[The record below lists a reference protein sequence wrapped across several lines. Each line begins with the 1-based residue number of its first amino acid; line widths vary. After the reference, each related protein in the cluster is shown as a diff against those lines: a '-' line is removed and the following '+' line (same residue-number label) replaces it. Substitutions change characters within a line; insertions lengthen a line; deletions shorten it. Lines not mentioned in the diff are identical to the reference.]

1 MNKVAF
7 EWPTPPYFHFDHD
20 NSPNKPE
27 TCLIYLRNGSKIL
40 GDLIQHLPEESSIVF
55 LPTRSEINETIP
67 LNEIKSMRLVEPLL
81 LKKHQTSLESRAE
94 EFFPASE
101 RQKYT
106 VEYLDKQIIKAETI
120 GFTSTTI
127 GLYLYL
133 PAADEKIVRCFIPH
147 QVIANY
153 QIGSKIGEILINENL
168 ASREDIDNALSHQH
182 ELRTQRIGDY
192 FSEHQIISIEQ
203 LDEAIKYQ
211 ESQPILKLG
220 EALLQLGLITET
232 QLSEALLK
240 QKENRN
246 VQLGQILIKMN
257 VIDEPTLKGVLA
269 RKMGIPY
276 VALSKFNFDMSA
288 VNLIDAS
295 LARKH
300 MLMPLCLHDT
310 TLIVALENPL
320 DIKALESLRFITQKK
335 IIPAMASAEDI
346 LLAINKFYDK
356 PKYFDNPDF
365 GASSDFA
372 SSRNAEGDF
381 IFSQDDSASL
391 KTETPAEKPII
402 VGAQLDLPKGNI
414 TESDA
419 SLIKLINKMIMD
431 AHENGASDI
440 HIESYAGK
448 QNTQVRFRK
457 YGKLTPYFEI
467 PPNARN
473 AMISRIKTM
482 AQLDV
487 AEHRKPQNGKINFQ
501 NFGSAKVE
509 LRVTTIPIDNNLED
523 IVMRLLL
530 PSMPLP
536 IEDLG
541 LTTTILNDL
550 QRLIQGS
557 SGLILVC
564 GPAASGKT
572 TTLHALLGYINT
584 PERKILT
591 AEDPVEIT
599 QAGLRQVQINTNV
612 GWTFASAMR
621 TFLRADPDVIM
632 LGEMCDAETTKIAIE
647 ASLTGHL
654 VLSTLHTNSA
664 AESIA
669 KLLNL
674 GMDPFSIADA
684 LQAVLAQRLAKSLC
698 PKCKQEYDAESSE
711 IDDLINE
718 YTVGTKLEPA
728 VLLKEWKAEYVNEN
742 KFKLYRAVGCNY
754 CNNTGYRSC
763 IGMHELMIVT
773 PTIKHLIQTRSVVSE
788 LLDAAQEAGM
798 KTLKQDGIT
807 KVLKGYTDIG
817 QVRAV
822 SV

>member
-1 MNKVAF
+1 MNKIAF

-20 NSPNKPE
+20 NHPNKPE
-27 TCLIYLRNGSKIL
+27 TCLIYLRNGTKTL
-40 GDLIQHLPEESSIVF
+40 GDLIQFLPEESSIVF
-55 LPTRSEINETIP
+55 LPTRGEVNETIP
-67 LNEIKSMRLVEPLL
+67 LSEIKSMRLVESLL

-120 GFTSTTI
+120 GFTNTAI

-153 QIGSKIGEILINENL
+153 QIGSKIGEMLIDEKL
-168 ASREDIDNALSHQH
+168 ASKQEIDNALSHQH

-192 FSEHQIISIEQ
+192 FSERQIISIEQ

-220 EALLQLGLITET
+220 EALQQLGLITEA

-246 VQLGQILIKMN
+246 VQLGQILIKMD

-335 IIPAMASAEDI
+335 IIPAMASADDI

-381 IFSQDDSASL
+381 IFTQDDSAIL
-391 KTETPAEKPII
+391 KAETVTEKPAI
-402 VGAQLDLPKGNI
+402 VGAELDLPKGNI

-419 SLIKLINKMIMD
+419 TLIKLINKMITD
-431 AHENGASDI
+431 AYEGGVSDI

-457 YGKLTPYFEI
+457 DGKLTPYFEI
-467 PPNARN
+467 PPNGRN
-473 AMISRIKTM
+473 ATISRIKTM
-482 AQLDV
+482 AQLDT
-487 AEHRKPQNGKINFQ
+487 AERRKPQNGKINFE
-501 NFGSAKVE
+501 NIGSAKIE
-509 LRVTTIPIDNNLED
+509 LRVATIPTNNNLED
-523 IVMRLLL
+523 IVMRLL
-530 PSMPLP
+530 SSSVPLP
-536 IEDLG
+536 LEGLG
-541 LTTTILNDL
+541 LATAILTNL
-550 QRLIQGS
+550 QKLIQGS
-557 SGLILVC
+557 NGLILVC
-564 GPAASGKT
+564 GPTDSGKT

-584 PERKILT
+584 PERKIFT

-599 QAGLRQVQINTNV
+599 QAGLRQVQINPNV

-621 TFLRADPDVIM
+621 SFLRADSDVIM
-632 LGEMCDAETTKIAIE
+632 LGEMCDAETTEIAIE

-664 AESIA
+664 TEIIA

-674 GMDPFSIADA
+674 GMDPFSIADS
-684 LQAVLAQRLAKSLC
+684 LQAVLAQRLVKSLC
-698 PKCKQEYDAESSE
+698 PQCKQEYDGESSE
-711 IDDLINE
+711 IDALINE
-718 YTVGTKLEPA
+718 YIAGTKLDPT
-728 VLLKEWKAEYVNEN
+728 VLLKQWKAEYANEN
-742 KFKLYRAVGCNY
+742 KFKLYRAVGCKH
-754 CNNTGYRSC
+754 CNHTGYGSR
-763 IGMHELMIVT
+763 IGLHELMVVT
-773 PTIKHLIQTRSVVSE
+773 PSIKHLIQTRSVGDE
-788 LLDAAQEAGM
+788 LLDDALAAGM

-807 KVLKGYTDIG
+807 KVLEGHTDIG

-822 SV
+822 TA

>member
-1 MNKVAF
+1 MNKIAF

-20 NSPNKPE
+20 NHPNKPE
-27 TCLIYLRNGSKIL
+27 TCLIYLRNGTKTL
-40 GDLIQHLPEESSIVF
+40 GDLIQFLPEKSSIVF

-67 LNEIKSMRLVEPLL
+67 LNEIKSMRLVESLL

-120 GFTSTTI
+120 GFTNTVI

-153 QIGSKIGEILINENL
+153 QIGSKIGEILIDEKL
-168 ASREDIDNALSHQH
+168 ASKEEIDNALSHQH
-182 ELRTQRIGDY
+182 QLRTQRIGDY
-192 FSEHQIISIEQ
+192 FSERQIISIEQ

-220 EALLQLGLITET
+220 EALQQLGLITEA
-232 QLSEALLK
+232 QLNEALLK

-246 VQLGQILIKMN
+246 VQLGQILIKMD

-335 IIPAMASAEDI
+335 IIPAMASIEDI
-346 LLAINKFYDK
+346 LSAINKYYDK

-365 GASSDFA
+365 GAPSDFA
-372 SSRNAEGDF
+372 SSRNADGDF
-381 IFSQDDSASL
+381 IFSPDDSAGS
-391 KTETPAEKPII
+391 KTETLAEKPII
-402 VGAQLDLPKGNI
+402 GGAEIGLPKGNI

-419 SLIKLINKMIMD
+419 SLIKLINKMMMD
-431 AHENGASDI
+431 AHESGASDI

-457 YGKLTPYFEI
+457 DGKLTPYFEI

-473 AMISRIKTM
+473 ATISRIKTM

-501 NFGSAKVE
+501 NFGSAKIE

-536 IEDLG
+536 MENLG
-541 LTTTILNDL
+541 LTTTILNEL
-550 QRLIQGS
+550 QKLIQSS

-564 GPAASGKT
+564 GPAVSGKT
-572 TTLHALLGYINT
+572 TTLHALLSYINT
-584 PERKILT
+584 PERKIFT

-599 QAGLRQVQINTNV
+599 QAGLRQVQINANI

-621 TFLRADPDVIM
+621 SFLRADSDVIM
-632 LGEMCDAETTKIAIE
+632 LGEMCDAETTEIAIE
-647 ASLTGHL
+647 ASLTRHL

-664 AESIA
+664 TESIA
-669 KLLNL
+669 KLLSL

-684 LQAVLAQRLAKSLC
+684 LKAVLSQRLAKSLC
-698 PKCKQEYDAESSE
+698 PQCKQEYNAESSE
-711 IDDLINE
+711 IEDLINE
-718 YTVGTKLEPA
+718 YIVGTKLDPV
-728 VLLKEWKAEYVNEN
+728 VLLEQWKAEYANES
-742 KFKLYRAVGCNY
+742 KFKLYRAVGCSY
-754 CNNTGYRSC
+754 CNNTGYHSRL
-763 IGMHELMIVT
+763 GLHELMIVT
-773 PTIKHLIQTRSVVSE
+773 PTIKHLIQTRSVASE
-788 LLDAAQEAGM
+788 LLDGALEAGM

-822 SV
+822 TV